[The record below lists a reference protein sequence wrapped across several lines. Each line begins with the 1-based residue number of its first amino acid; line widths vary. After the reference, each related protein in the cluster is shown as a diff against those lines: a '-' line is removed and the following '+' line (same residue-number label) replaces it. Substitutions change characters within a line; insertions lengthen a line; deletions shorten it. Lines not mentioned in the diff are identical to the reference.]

1 MENHAFFFFDGILW
15 EYWKKTG
22 NYYHHWEY
30 FLGISCKFTDL
41 MGFLM
46 GNRRE
51 PIPVRYQWIETDGN
65 EPSGV
70 IIAVAGKYP
79 N

>member
-1 MENHAFFFFDGILW
+1 MENHAFFSLMGSYGNIG
-15 EYWKKTG
+15 KKTG
-22 NYYHHWEY
+22 N
-30 FLGISCKFTDL
+30 SCKFTDL
-41 MGFLM
+41 MGFLI

-51 PIPVRYQWIETDGN
+51 PIPVRSQWIETDGN

>member
-1 MENHAFFFFDGILW
+1 
-15 EYWKKTG
+15 
-22 NYYHHWEY
+22 
-30 FLGISCKFTDL
+30 

-51 PIPVRYQWIETDGN
+51 PIPVRYERIETDGN

-70 IIAVAGKYP
+70 IIAAAGKYP
-79 N
+79 H